1 MDLFE
6 TRGEKLLEEF
16 CKKFPDGS
24 TEGSNQVLPP
34 YYLTK
39 HQETEND
46 VNEARKDFDQQDEEC
61 KSKNKKRGD
70 KLRGMAVNQTGDL
83 TEREVYKLLFNCK
96 VPNGYEFLSI
106 HSFELDIKPKDRDQR
121 PYKRA
126 LRSELPSFPDNIPM
140 DIELDFAVI
149 VGNVGA
155 IGIEVKSFSTAQN
168 LDEATKDNSLD
179 KAEKQLTGGEGFL
192 GALMSTVSGGS
203 VLPYVRVIC
212 VPNDSTPSPSAKS
225 HDGSYRLNSDII
237 SQPQKF
243 NSMLELFVK
252 ELIEQ
257 KAKATFTEQQFS
269 RFTKFVVGLWTSE
282 SDSTGLVGLNKVAK
296 GIYLVTSSLI

>member
-1 MDLFE
+1 MALSFE
-6 TRGEKLLEEF
+6 TRGERVLNES

-24 TEGSNQVLPP
+24 TEGSNHVLPP

-39 HQETEND
+39 HPETESD
-46 VNEARKDFDQQDEEC
+46 VNEAREAFDQQDEEY
-61 KSKNKKRGD
+61 KKQKKNKKHGGI
-70 KLRGMAVNQTGDL
+70 LRGMAVNQTGDL
-83 TEREVYKLLFNCK
+83 AEREVYKLLYNCK
-96 VPNGYEFLSI
+96 VQKGYEFLSI
-106 HSFELDIKPKDRDQR
+106 HSFELDTKKQPRHQVQR
-121 PYKRA
+121 PYESA
-126 LRSELPSFPDNIPM
+126 LRSELPSFPPNIPLN
-140 DIELDFAVI
+140 IELDFLVL
-149 VGNVGA
+149 VRNVGV
-155 IGIEVKSFSTAQN
+155 IGIEVKSSSTSQN
-168 LDEATKDNSLD
+168 PKDNPLD
-179 KAEKQLTGGEGFL
+179 KAEKQLTGGKKFL

-257 KAKATFTEQQFS
+257 KAEATFTEPNFCS
-269 RFTKFVVGLWTSE
+269 LTRNFGRLIFRSTIFIPTKIFTE
-282 SDSTGLVGLNKVAK
+282 
-296 GIYLVTSSLI
+296 